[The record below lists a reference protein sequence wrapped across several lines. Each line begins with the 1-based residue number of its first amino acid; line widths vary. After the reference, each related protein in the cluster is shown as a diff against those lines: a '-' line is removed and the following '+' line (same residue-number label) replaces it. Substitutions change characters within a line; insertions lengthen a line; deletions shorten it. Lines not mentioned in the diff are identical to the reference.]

1 MKIYKVIKIAVNYR
15 ELAKEIFKDLDIKPL
30 VRIENIVATV
40 SLDQT
45 LDLNLIERALPNV
58 EYNPDQFPG
67 LIFRLDSPKV
77 TALIFKSGKMVVTGA
92 KSTAELIRAV
102 KKIART
108 LVKHGILIVGK
119 PKIQVQNIVAS
130 ANLGVEVS
138 LEKAAFLLP
147 NSMYEPEQFP
157 GLIHRMDNPKV
168 VLLIFS
174 SGKMVI
180 TGAKE
185 EKEVA
190 DAVVKIAKKLKPSR
204 RGELEITDINN
215 EYLKRGELKVI
226 LLGRGYAWLDTGT
239 YDSLI
244 DASIFIKTIEERQ
257 SLEIGCVEEVA
268 YKIGYIDKR
277 QLELLAKGINTSYG
291 DYLLKIVGE
300 QV

>member
-130 ANLGVEVS
+130 ANLGVEVT

-180 TGAKE
+180 TGAKSE
-185 EKEVA
+185 EEVYW
-190 DAVVKIAKKLKPSR
+190 AVKNIYLRLKDLDCIRYPEFEEELFEE
-204 RGELEITDINN
+204 ELEF
-215 EYLKRGELKVI
+215 R
-226 LLGRGYAWLDTGT
+226 
-239 YDSLI
+239 
-244 DASIFIKTIEERQ
+244 
-257 SLEIGCVEEVA
+257 
-268 YKIGYIDKR
+268 
-277 QLELLAKGINTSYG
+277 
-291 DYLLKIVGE
+291 
-300 QV
+300 

>member
-1 MKIYKVIKIAVNYR
+1 MIEIAVDYR
-15 ELAKEIFKDLDIKPL
+15 ELAKEVFKDLDVKPL

-130 ANLGVEVS
+130 ANLGVEVA

-157 GLIHRMDNPKV
+157 GLIHRMDDPKV

-180 TGAKE
+180 TGAKSE
-185 EKEVA
+185 EEVYW
-190 DAVVKIAKKLKPSR
+190 AVRNIYLKLKKLGCIRYPEFEEELLEE
-204 RGELEITDINN
+204 ELE
-215 EYLKRGELKVI
+215 
-226 LLGRGYAWLDTGT
+226 
-239 YDSLI
+239 
-244 DASIFIKTIEERQ
+244 
-257 SLEIGCVEEVA
+257 EI
-268 YKIGYIDKR
+268 
-277 QLELLAKGINTSYG
+277 
-291 DYLLKIVGE
+291 
-300 QV
+300 